1 MLTDLGTEKV
11 KSTHTRRLEIS
22 SWIGTLVWVT
32 SSSFKQIEDLEKRL
46 RDELE
51 KKAEARVRAAAKRG
65 QLLDYEETYAA
76 EKAKLGSAYREAKN
90 QAKLQ
95 GAALEAD
102 WGSQL
107 APGRWNAITPQASK
121 LGHSIG
127 FLDPET
133 AQVQAVHHAF

>member
-1 MLTDLGTEKV
+1 VFCKRTQ
-11 KSTHTRRLEIS
+11 
-22 SWIGTLVWVT
+22 
-32 SSSFKQIEDLEKRL
+32 QIEDLEKRL
-46 RDELE
+46 RDGNWKRSGGQGQGRRL
-51 KKAEARVRAAAKRG
+51 KRG
-65 QLLDYEETYAA
+65 ELLDYEESYAA
-76 EKAKLGSAYREAKN
+76 EKASSLRIPEAKN

-127 FLDPET
+127 FLDSET
-133 AQVQAVHHAF
+133 AQVASHPSCLRTALDDSGKGR